1 MTRDSIAD
9 FYETYPY
16 PRVQYFSRERMKT
29 YAKPLVAAGN
39 LTFHDLRGKKILDAG
54 CGTGEITCS
63 LATYAEKVIG
73 IDASENSIALARKK
87 AGEFGIQNVTFSQ
100 KDIFSFNPNEKF
112 DIVSAFGVLHHTHN
126 PEKGFEHLSTMVK
139 PGGIFFH
146 GFYHEWGGWKQR
158 VQKALARTFGG
169 KTPAQRMKWVESF
182 QRKTLNESEKAY
194 WMDRVANP
202 REKYYR
208 VPPVVHWFEKNG
220 FEIIGIQSHKPAWHV
235 KDVKSAWSV
244 LRFEIEIGLRGKRFV
259 IIAGRKIH

>member
-16 PRVQYFSRERMKT
+16 PHVQYFSRERMKT
-29 YAKPLVAAGN
+29 YAKPLVSAGN
-39 LTFHDLRGKKILDAG
+39 LALHDLHGKKILDAG

-87 AGEFGIQNVTFSQ
+87 ANEFGIQNVTFSQ
-100 KDIFSFNPNEKF
+100 KDIFSFNPKEKF

-126 PEKGFEHLSTMVK
+126 AEKGFDHLATMVK
-139 PGGIFFH
+139 KDGMLFH
-146 GFYHEWGGWKQR
+146 GFYHSWGGWKQR
-158 VQKALARTFGG
+158 AQKVLARMLGG

-182 QRKTLNESEKAY
+182 QRKKLNESEKAY
-194 WMDRVANP
+194 WMDRIANP
-202 REKYYR
+202 REKYYG
-208 VPPVVHWFEKNG
+208 VPHVVRWFEKNG
-220 FEIIGIQSHKPAWHV
+220 FEIIGIQSHKPRWHV
-235 KDVKSAWSV
+235 NNVKSPLDI

-259 IIAGRKIH
+259 IVAGKKK